1 MSVPV
6 YSSNKKNWFHIQ
18 PRLERRSGT
27 PLASCPVSP
36 VEPLR
41 PPVVLRRALRPY
53 PGELRWATAHSTT
66 RTQSFLRSMATPTPS
81 NTEGRLSSSR
91 RSALSP
97 EVFFVS
103 FSFFL
108 LVRVSDQPSCCKL
121 LSRGNGS
128 LCSHGPAKQHLEH
141 LHRKK
146 TKQTRMSILGGEAA
160 ICSCS
165 CTDSCF
171 VSKTAV
177 ETDSAEFTAV
187 FEDAALLALSQEMAS
202 VRTKATTN
210 T

>member
-18 PRLERRSGT
+18 PRLERLSGT

-66 RTQSFLRSMATPTPS
+66 RTQSFLRSMATLPPS
-81 NTEGRLSSSR
+81 NTEGLLSSSR

-97 EVFFVS
+97 EVSFF
-103 FSFFL
+103 FFL

-121 LSRGNGS
+121 LSQGNSS
-128 LCSHGPAKQHLEH
+128 LCSHGPAKQHLQH

-146 TKQTRMSILGGEAA
+146 KRTSILGGEAA
-160 ICSCS
+160 LCPCSG
-165 CTDSCF
+165 TDSCF
-171 VSKTAV
+171 VFKPV
-177 ETDSAEFTAV
+177 IETDSAEFTAV
-187 FEDAALLALSQEMAS
+187 FKMQ
-202 VRTKATTN
+202 RFWH
-210 T
+210 